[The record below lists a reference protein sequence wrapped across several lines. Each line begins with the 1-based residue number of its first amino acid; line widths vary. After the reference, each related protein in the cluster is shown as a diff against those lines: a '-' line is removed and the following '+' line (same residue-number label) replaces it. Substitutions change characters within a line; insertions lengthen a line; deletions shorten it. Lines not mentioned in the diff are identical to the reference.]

1 MARAPVKKGQGV
13 EPNGRVTVEFFGM
26 SRHRAGRA
34 DLAAPA
40 GHLTQLLRCVVQA
53 CPRLHDLCQADGRLS
68 PHYLLS
74 INGAPFVTDL
84 CQEVQPGD
92 HLLLLSADAGG

>member
-1 MARAPVKKGQGV
+1 MARAPVNKGQGV
-13 EPNGRVTVEFFGM
+13 ERNGCVTVEFFGM
-26 SRHRAGRA
+26 PRHRAGRA

-40 GHLTQLLRCVVQA
+40 GTLSQLLRCVERA
-53 CPRLHDLCQADGRLS
+53 CPQLKDLCQADGGLS

-84 CQEVQPGD
+84 RHEVQPGD